1 MQISAV
7 AIYLENSVDMFLV
20 YFYILQLFQ
29 LLNYQQILSLLA
41 YPCYTYYN

>member
-1 MQISAV
+1 MQINAV

-20 YFYILQLFQ
+20 YFYILFQ

-41 YPCYTYYN
+41 YPCYNYYN